1 MYLLRQNNNTDY
13 FYKEYYLDTQEELS
27 GIDITDCCPGSVAY
41 IINSTNVYVLNTKKQ
56 WILQGEDSGGGTMNL
71 QEKSITISENG
82 TTNIEPDVG
91 YNGLSS
97 VNITTNV
104 SGGGADL
111 DDYFGNEM
119 TYLDGSYGAGIISTL
134 IKKIPGN
141 ITLGE
146 GITTLTGTFDNC
158 INLVEAPTIDTT
170 NITSMSDM
178 FCDCHSLTTVPVYNT
193 SQVIY
198 MLTMFEN
205 CPNLSNESLNNI
217 LLMCAN
223 SAVTQNKTLE
233 NLGLTEEQAEIC
245 ITLSNYQTFMDAGW
259 TTGYES

>member
-13 FYKEYYLDTQEELS
+13 FYKEYYLDTKEELS

-91 YNGLSS
+91 YDGLSS
-97 VNITTNV
+97 VNITTDIP
-104 SGGGADL
+104 SGADL
-111 DDYFGNEM
+111 SEYFGNEM
-119 TYLDGSYGAGIISTL
+119 TLLDGVVDNSGRIDSL

-141 ITLGE
+141 IVLGE
-146 GITTLTGTFDNC
+146 GVTRLTATFDNF
-158 INLVEAPTIDTT
+158 INLVEAPMIDTT
-170 NITSMSDM
+170 NVISMEDM
-178 FCDCHSLTTVPVYNT
+178 FCDCHSLITVPVYNT
-193 SQVIY
+193 SQVTF

-223 SAVTQNKTLE
+223 SAVTQNKNLAS
-233 NLGLTEEQAEIC
+233 LGLTEEQVNIC
-245 ITLSNYQTFMDAGW
+245 TTLSNYQTFLNAG
-259 TTGYES
+259 